1 MKTDSVGLLLS
12 SVICMLVSIAAEG
25 QVLEE
30 VVVSATKRAQNIHD
44 IPISVEVL
52 TAEQLNR
59 LAASDITKLSTAV
72 PNLTVMT
79 APADKNITLRGIGS
93 PAGQRGMEQAV
104 SMYVDG
110 LYKPRSKQYYNSFLD
125 VERVE
130 ILRGPQA
137 LLFGVNATAGAINI
151 VSASNHPGDK
161 FEGSLKLEHELEFSS
176 NSATA
181 VLGGGLS
188 ETLGARLVLKHDDT
202 KGYFT
207 TNSGPGGDEEN
218 TSGRLS
224 LVWAASEDLTVN
236 AKIDFHDILF
246 KGNLTEQIDPETE
259 KLRNAYEYNTP
270 ALLLTGTLDE
280 PGFKSERYSAVV
292 SADYAIGAHT
302 LTGILSHSTFEH
314 TLGNDFDSGA
324 LLPSGEHAMS
334 ADSFGFEDFD
344 QTTMELRLASPGTER
359 INYVLGVYAQDSNT
373 ADRGA
378 SIPTFLQQAGVF
390 QRFGP
395 LFGLSNGPG
404 GEWDIPFGAA
414 NLSIDQRSWSIFGN
428 VTFNLSDSF
437 NITLGARYIEEDKFV
452 ERSRACGVASDG
464 LNIVHDPDGAGSCA
478 RIDAFM
484 RAVGLD
490 GIFFS
495 TVENT
500 SNSGRDIDSNH
511 FLPEISANWN
521 YSDNS
526 MLFARIASGAKTGGL
541 SSSFIVSAAEMQFE
555 DETVVAFEAGIKSR
569 LLNGR
574 AEVNASVFRSEYEDL
589 QVTSITLS
597 GARVSNAGEANI
609 QGIEFAGRFLATDW
623 LTVGGSLS
631 LLDAVYDEHRSA
643 QCNDRPASKLR
654 RNGDGSCDAS
664 GLSPPFA
671 ADYSFNVYADAS
683 VPITDS
689 IVLTAGVSM
698 SGSDG
703 YYTDG
708 TFIEEMRQEK
718 YVMWNAYFGVSAL
731 DDRWSL
737 NLIGRNLGN
746 EILVGPG
753 IDLNGAFF
761 TDVIATGG
769 PPSTVTLQAKY
780 NF

>member
-1 MKTDSVGLLLS
+1 MRTDSVGLLLS
-12 SVICMLVSIAAEG
+12 SIICMLASVVAEG

-30 VVVSATKRAQNIHD
+30 VVVSATKRTQYIYD
-44 IPISVEVL
+44 IPISAEVM
-52 TAEQLNR
+52 TADQLDR
-59 LAASDITKLSTAV
+59 LAASDITKMSNAI
-72 PNLTVMT
+72 PNFTVIN
-79 APADKNITLRGIGS
+79 APADKNITLRGLGS

-125 VERVE
+125 VDRVE

-137 LLFGVNATAGAINI
+137 VLFGVNATAGAINI
-151 VSASNHPGDK
+151 VSASNQPGDD
-161 FEGSLKLEHELEFSS
+161 FEGSLKFEHELEYSS

-181 VLGGGLS
+181 VLGGGLN

-207 TNSGPGGDEEN
+207 TNSGPGGDEKN

-224 LVWAASEDLTVN
+224 LVWAPNAELKVN

-259 KLRNAYEYNTP
+259 NLRNAYEYNTP
-270 ALLLTGTLDE
+270 SLILTGTLDG
-280 PGFKSERYSAVV
+280 PGFKSEGYNAVV
-292 SADYAIGAHT
+292 SADYAIGENT

-324 LLPSGEHAMS
+324 FLPTGEHAMS

-344 QTTMELRLASPGTER
+344 QTTMELRLTSSGTEKVDF
-359 INYVLGVYAQDSNT
+359 IVGVYAQDSNT

-395 LFGLSNGPG
+395 LFGLANGPG
-404 GEWDIPFGAA
+404 GEWDIPFGTADL
-414 NLSIDQRSWSIFGN
+414 NIDQRSWSIFGN
-428 VTFNLSDSF
+428 VTLNLSDTF

-464 LNIVHDPDGAGSCA
+464 RNVVTDRDGAGSCA

-500 SNSGRDIDSNH
+500 LNSGRDIDSNH

-521 YSDNS
+521 FSDNS

-541 SSSFIVSAAEMQFE
+541 SSSFIVSAAEMQFD
-555 DETVVAFEAGIKSR
+555 DETVVSFEGGIKSR
-569 LLNGR
+569 FMNGR

-609 QGIEFAGRFLATDW
+609 
-623 LTVGGSLS
+623 
-631 LLDAVYDEHRSA
+631 
-643 QCNDRPASKLR
+643 
-654 RNGDGSCDAS
+654 
-664 GLSPPFA
+664 
-671 ADYSFNVYADAS
+671 
-683 VPITDS
+683 
-689 IVLTAGVSM
+689 
-698 SGSDG
+698 
-703 YYTDG
+703 
-708 TFIEEMRQEK
+708 
-718 YVMWNAYFGVSAL
+718 
-731 DDRWSL
+731 
-737 NLIGRNLGN
+737 
-746 EILVGPG
+746 
-753 IDLNGAFF
+753 
-761 TDVIATGG
+761 
-769 PPSTVTLQAKY
+769 
-780 NF
+780 